1 MGENCGTTIVLRRKY
16 LLDGMRDTRNPA
28 LRFKVLKTSL
38 ERGKIRR
45 DEAGIELFM
54 KPERENFYLDFH
66 YHLYEFRSL
75 RGDILRGHKSIP
87 TPSNSTH
94 HAQVIHNRAVKR
106 KIAHP

>member
-54 KPERENFYLDFH
+54 KLERKFLPRFP
-66 YHLYEFRSL
+66 LS
-75 RGDILRGHKSIP
+75 P
-87 TPSNSTH
+87 
-94 HAQVIHNRAVKR
+94 V
-106 KIAHP
+106 

>member
-1 MGENCGTTIVLRRKY
+1 
-16 LLDGMRDTRNPA
+16 MRDTRNPA
-28 LRFKVLKTSL
+28 LRFKVFKTSL

-75 RGDILRGHKSIP
+75 RGDISRP
-87 TPSNSTH
+87 
-94 HAQVIHNRAVKR
+94 
-106 KIAHP
+106 